1 MQPPKIDRYLAADDA
16 LRPIVAKARQIDALA
31 KLCADFLPPALV
43 RQVRT
48 ANLRDGELVL
58 LASNPPAAAKLKMIA
73 ESLRKFLLQQGS
85 KVSLVS
91 VRVQPSSAHPEATAQ
106 PKAAVLSATG
116 ISELSELYGRLSP
129 ESPARRALGRLLSH
143 HGLKPPPAGA
153 LRKTARG
160 SGRRGRGRT

>member
-1 MQPPKIDRYLAADDA
+1 MQPLKIDRYLATDDA

-91 VRVQPSSAHPEATAQ
+91 VRVQPSIAHIAALP
-106 PKAAVLSATG
+106 PDKSAVLTAKG
-116 ISELSELYGRLSP
+116 IAELSALYDHLSP
-129 ESPARRALGRLLSH
+129 ESPARRALGRLLSR